1 MKTPIQHGG
10 LSLFQAAWSRVFFDL
25 GCLRAVQL
33 GHEAQ
38 LSGRLAA
45 DGHLR
50 AGAPHSRSRVGRRH
64 TTVAQALEAD
74 PACLGRYL
82 SWTCAHRSTQGHHPM
97 HHGYQ
102 RRSRTSTF
110 STHTSHAANQCRY
123 GLQVLCYASVWSG
136 PCLLACRGMLTARG
150 PLGRP
155 PAGRGRAYMV
165 VPMKVESEKSGTQSV
180 VKNW

>member
-1 MKTPIQHGG
+1 MGSGPPSPSAKPSLLETQG
-10 LSLFQAAWSRVFFDL
+10 LAEPHEDANSARWLVPLS
-25 GCLRAVQL
+25 GCLEPRVL
-33 GHEAQ
+33 
-38 LSGRLAA
+38 RPLAA

-64 TTVAQALEAD
+64 TAATQALEAD

-155 PAGRGRAYMV
+155 PAGCGGV
-165 VPMKVESEKSGTQSV
+165 F
-180 VKNW
+180 

>member
-64 TTVAQALEAD
+64 SAATQALEAD
-74 PACLGRYL
+74 PACLGRCL
-82 SWTCAHRSTQGHHPM
+82 SWTCARRSTQGHRLV
-97 HHGYQ
+97 HHGYR
-102 RRSRTSTF
+102 RRSRTSSF
-110 STHTSHAANQCRY
+110 STQTPHTANQCRY
-123 GLQVLCYASVWSG
+123 GLQVLCYASVWSVS
-136 PCLLACRGMLTARG
+136 CLMACRGVLIARG
-150 PLGRP
+150 APGS
-155 PAGRGRAYMV
+155 ARGAPGYV
-165 VPMKVESEKSGTQSV
+165 
-180 VKNW
+180 

>member
-10 LSLFQAAWSRVFFDL
+10 LSLFQAAWSLVFFDL

-165 VPMKVESEKSGTQSV
+165 VPMKVESEKSGTQL
-180 VKNW
+180 

>member
-136 PCLLACRGMLTARG
+136 PCLLACRGMLRARR

-155 PAGRGRAYMV
+155 PAGRGGV
-165 VPMKVESEKSGTQSV
+165 F
-180 VKNW
+180 